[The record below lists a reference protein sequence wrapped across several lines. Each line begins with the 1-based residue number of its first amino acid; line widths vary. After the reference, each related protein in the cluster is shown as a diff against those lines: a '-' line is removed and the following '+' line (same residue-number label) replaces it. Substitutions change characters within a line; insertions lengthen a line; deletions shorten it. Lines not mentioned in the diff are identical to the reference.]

1 MVQYLSPSRNTPS
14 ARFARALLS
23 TASARV
29 AVLALLQLLVGL
41 TLLGIYEGYKT
52 AYFNGSILEAGSE
65 DLSPAERQQLAAGA
79 VPAAVNEWARAGVH
93 CSSWASLGWLAAGA
107 AHLRACAA
115 HLFPCCRALV
125 LLPRAPRLPLLV
137 LG

>member
-29 AVLALLQLLVGL
+29 ALLALLQLLVGL
-41 TLLGIYEGYKT
+41 TLLGIFEGYKT
-52 AYFNGSILEAGSE
+52 RFFNGSMDGSE

-79 VPAAVNEWARAGVH
+79 AALLCWGGGV
-93 CSSWASLGWLAAGA
+93 WREG
-107 AHLRACAA
+107 CAA
-115 HLFPCCRALV
+115 CERCS
-125 LLPRAPRLPLLV
+125 
-137 LG
+137 